1 MVPTPLLRFH
11 QRIDVVAHKNEIRAA
26 FDAYQYCACMPGGTE
41 NMSWLARVCWDQ
53 GIPFLMADV
62 PNGFPG
68 AKLSEVYEA
77 VQEVLPVMVP
87 SFLRWCEN
95 GYRAYNQDGDLMDE
109 VVGGMPQGDPLI
121 PIFFGAL
128 MVHKMKLTEA
138 ALKDTDGEAY
148 GAKKQALA
156 LFYADDGLIT
166 HPEPAQMEHELGGA
180 AYCSLHKSAPSPVG
194 STSSWHH
201 SSTLRPLSPP
211 RTAPGPF

>member
-1 MVPTPLLRFH
+1 MRPIMAPTPLLRFH
-11 QRIDVVAHKNEIRAA
+11 QRIDVVAHKKEIRAT

-95 GYRAYNQDGDLMDE
+95 GYRAYNQWRPHGRS
-109 VVGGMPQGDPLI
+109 GGG
-121 PIFFGAL
+121 
-128 MVHKMKLTEA
+128 HA
-138 ALKDTDGEAY
+138 AG
-148 GAKKQALA
+148 
-156 LFYADDGLIT
+156 
-166 HPEPAQMEHELGGA
+166 
-180 AYCSLHKSAPSPVG
+180 
-194 STSSWHH
+194 
-201 SSTLRPLSPP
+201 
-211 RTAPGPF
+211 